1 MKTLVVMRHAKS
13 SWKAADLPDHE
24 RPLNGR
30 GRRDAP
36 RMGRWI
42 ARHATLPDRIV
53 SSTAIRAQTTARLA
67 AAEFGDAEPETELRS
82 DLYLGG
88 PEAYVGVL
96 RETGAGRDVA
106 MVVGHNPDV
115 EELVLLLTG
124 RPVSMPTAAVAVLEL
139 PIERWSDLDGEIPG
153 TLAAHGIPREI
164 DEP

>member
-42 ARHATLPDRIV
+42 ARHAAVPDRIV

-67 AAEFGDAEPETELRS
+67 LCASRS
-82 DLYLGG
+82 
-88 PEAYVGVL
+88 
-96 RETGAGRDVA
+96 R
-106 MVVGHNPDV
+106 
-115 EELVLLLTG
+115 
-124 RPVSMPTAAVAVLEL
+124 S
-139 PIERWSDLDGEIPG
+139 
-153 TLAAHGIPREI
+153 
-164 DEP
+164 